1 MFCSILSAA
10 IYGVDAVPIWV
21 EADVSSGM
29 PVFSMV
35 GFVSSQVREAQD
47 RVRTA
52 LRNLG
57 ILLPPKRITI
67 NLSPGDIRKEGT
79 RFDLPIA
86 AAVLQAVGEIPE
98 HALDGVMLIGELHLD
113 GRVERIAGVLPSVL
127 MAREKG

>member
-79 RFDLPIA
+79 QEIACPLSVNDDARCLTPFLLIRESFSTFLPHFLK
-86 AAVLQAVGEIPE
+86 VC
-98 HALDGVMLIGELHLD
+98 
-113 GRVERIAGVLPSVL
+113 
-127 MAREKG
+127 

>member
-35 GFVSSQVREAQD
+35 GFVSSQVKEAQD

-52 LRNLG
+52 LKNIG
-57 ILLPPKRITI
+57 IILPPKRVTV
-67 NLSPGDIRKEGT
+67 NLAFKRMTFYLFQNDSPNLFKDFLLTFSIRN
-79 RFDLPIA
+79 F
-86 AAVLQAVGEIPE
+86 
-98 HALDGVMLIGELHLD
+98 
-113 GRVERIAGVLPSVL
+113 
-127 MAREKG
+127 